1 MFIEV
6 AITAA
11 IITAAIGFISWRVWQ
26 TLRVSKGKQA
36 CGGCGTCPAKTAK
49 P

>member
-11 IITAAIGFISWRVWQ
+11 IITAAVGFIGWRVWQ
-26 TLRVSKGKQA
+26 TLRVPKGKQA
-36 CGGCGTCPAKTAK
+36 GGGCGACPPKPAK